1 MADLKLTAD
10 DRDILA
16 ALDKVEQKLKE
27 TGQVANV
34 TQKAVSETFSETAAD
49 AERVAAA
56 TEEYRKSQEKL
67 GATVQERIAKHQAY
81 RKELEAHRATQAALA
96 KQQAEAAKLNVE
108 HAKTIGLNTGALK
121 DNAAAAGSAG
131 KAVGGLAGFAG
142 GFLRLLGPIGIA
154 IGVVIGFLNKFQAGM
169 DFVGRI
175 TSSVSAVFTVLIDRV
190 VKLGTS
196 FKDFLSGNFRAS
208 AAAFSEAV
216 TGITDAVTDAATKA
230 YDLEARLQALRD
242 AQLAASVS
250 TAKLAAESER
260 LQAISEQ
267 ESKTFGERINA
278 LRRATALE
286 AEVAK
291 IRVDFAK
298 QDAALAREQYELSS
312 KGVSDKEALIAKEI
326 AAVEA
331 VSAADKKRIDLL
343 GQLNALEKQRAEFIT
358 KNINDA
364 QAALAKIKT
373 DTQTDPLEQE
383 LAKTAAKYENLL
395 KLSKDAI
402 EKIDAV
408 EKERGLTPD
417 EVKLKE
423 QLAAQEVDIEKAK
436 YAEIQK
442 VIGDFVEKEA
452 EFNEAA
458 AKKNFEQA
466 KKIADDTLEL
476 QKAQIAS
483 LEQVYKNQIALLESH
498 GAKKEEVAQA
508 ELEADRTIKGMQ
520 LQAELE
526 YQQKILELADIT
538 DEVQRDLVKERI
550 RQIEIE
556 LAGLNIDPPKP
567 QKPFNFT
574 AWLLS
579 GIGIGDPAQQKAI
592 DDAFKS
598 IIDSFGELTQA
609 RINEAQAAVKAAD
622 EKVDAAQKALDKEEE
637 LAREGLANN
646 ADVLRAQYEEAK
658 KQRDAAYKEE
668 QKARKEQIALDTVT
682 QVSGLI
688 TSSVNIFK
696 SLSNIPFVGIPLA
709 IATIGLMIGAFAK
722 TKADAYKLANAPKL
736 RKGIKFDG
744 PTHEQGGEDLAFDG
758 RKVYKVEKGEHLIG
772 TQHSKE
778 HDTFLTRLN
787 RGDYKGVNLVD
798 ALASARSD
806 PHHSPLTESAPRII
820 RIQAEKSRLEQAAHY
835 SILARAYNESADRI
849 IGEMRSRPTVLP
861 WKDGYKLV
869 KDTGAGTETKT
880 VLPAE

>member
-1 MADLKLTAD
+1 MADLRLTAD
-10 DRDILA
+10 DSDILA

-27 TGQVANV
+27 TGATAGA
-34 TQKAVSETFSETAAD
+34 TQKAVSESFSEAATD

-67 GATVQERIAKHQAY
+67 GATVQERLAKHQAY

-96 KQQAEAAKLNVE
+96 KQQAEAAKQNVE

-121 DNAAAAGSAG
+121 ENATAAGSAG

-260 LQAISEQ
+260 LQEISQQ
-267 ESKTFGERINA
+267 ESKTFGERIAA
-278 LRRATALE
+278 LRQATALE
-286 AEVAK
+286 AEVAR

-331 VSAADKKRIDLL
+331 VNDADKKRINLL
-343 GQLNALEKQRAEFIT
+343 GQLNALEKQRAEFIQ
-358 KNINDA
+358 KNISDA
-364 QAALAKIKT
+364 QAALSKIRT

-402 EKIDAV
+402 EKINAV
-408 EKERGLTPD
+408 EKERGLRPE
-417 EVKLKE
+417 EVALKE

-442 VIGDFVEKEA
+442 VIGDFVQKEA
-452 EFNEAA
+452 DFAEAA
-458 AKKNFEQA
+458 AQKNFEAA
-466 KKIADDTLEL
+466 KKVADDTLAL
-476 QKAQIAS
+476 QNAQIDTLA
-483 LEQVYKNQIALLESH
+483 QVYKNQIALLESQ
-498 GAKKEEVAQA
+498 GAKKEEIAQA
-508 ELEADRTIKGMQ
+508 ELEADRNIKGMQ

-526 YQQKILELADIT
+526 YQQKLLELADIT

-550 RQIEIE
+550 REIEIQ
-556 LAGLNIDPPKP
+556 LAGLKIDPPKP
-567 QKPFNFT
+567 KTPFNFT
-574 AWLLS
+574 EWLLS
-579 GIGIGDPAQQKAI
+579 GIGIGDPEQQRAI
-592 DDAFKS
+592 NDAFKS
-598 IIDSFGELTQA
+598 IIDSFGELAQA
-609 RINEAQAAVKAAD
+609 RINEAQAAVRAAD
-622 EKVDAAQKALDKEEE
+622 EKVAAAEKALEKEDE
-637 LAREGLANN
+637 LAKEGLANN
-646 ADVLRAQYEEAK
+646 ADILRAQYEEAK
-658 KQRDAAYKEE
+658 KQRDAALKEE
-668 QKARKEQIALDTVT
+668 QKARKAQITLDTLT

-688 TSSVNIFK
+688 TSSVNIFT
-696 SLSNIPFVGIPLA
+696 SLSKIPFVGIPLA
-709 IATIGLMIGAFAK
+709 IATIGLMLGAFAK
-722 TKADAYKLANAPKL
+722 TKADAYKLASAPKL

-772 TQHSKE
+772 TEASKE
-778 HDTFLTRLN
+778 HDTFLSRLN
-787 RGDYKGVNLVD
+787 RGEYKGIDLVQ
-798 ALASARSD
+798 AVGGAVSD
-806 PHHSPLTESAPRII
+806 PHTSPLTEAAPRIV
-820 RIQAEKSRLEQAAHY
+820 RIQAEKAKLEHQAHY
-835 SILARAYNESADRI
+835 SILAKAYQESADRI
-849 IGEMRSRPTVLP
+849 IGEMKSRPMVLP
-861 WKDGYKLV
+861 WKGGYKLV

-880 VLPAE
+880 VLPE